1 MSDYFDALKNLMVT
15 LADQIDRNDLP
26 ADVILTRVEDLK
38 EMFAEITS
46 LQDTDIDEVVWNN
59 LLEIELRIR
68 RENGFNITTC
78 GVGRPSLEV
87 PLSAIVTYIQSGL
100 STSEIADLL
109 GVSTSTI
116 GRRMAQHGIRHS
128 DLYSV
133 ISDNQLDALVTEI
146 HHIHPNAGYK
156 MMLGHMRS
164 RGLLIQKHRLQ
175 ASMRRVNPEGTMM
188 RRLSLQTRQRRQYS
202 VPAPNSLWHID
213 GNHKLIRWRI
223 VVHGGIDGFSRL
235 IVYLSAATNN
245 RATTVLDCF
254 LSAVEQFGLP
264 SRVRSD
270 KGGENIEVAHYMVSR
285 QGENRNSHITGRSV
299 HNQRIERLWRDVFE
313 NVLDLFYTVFTS
325 LESEGL
331 LNPDKEIE
339 LFALHRCFVPQIQQ
353 HLFFFKDAWNHHG
366 LRTAGNQSPL
376 QLWLRNQREGER
388 EDPPQVDQEYGV
400 DWAGPHNHHAEGVSV
415 PEIQLLHPL
424 SEQELATLP
433 SPAVPFSQALAVYLE
448 TVHVLT
454 VRLEQNA

>member
-1 MSDYFDALKNLMVT
+1 
-15 LADQIDRNDLP
+15 
-26 ADVILTRVEDLK
+26 
-38 EMFAEITS
+38 
-46 LQDTDIDEVVWNN
+46 
-59 LLEIELRIR
+59 
-68 RENGFNITTC
+68 
-78 GVGRPSLEV
+78 
-87 PLSAIVTYIQSGL
+87 
-100 STSEIADLL
+100 
-109 GVSTSTI
+109 
-116 GRRMAQHGIRHS
+116 
-128 DLYSV
+128 
-133 ISDNQLDALVTEI
+133 
-146 HHIHPNAGYK
+146 
-156 MMLGHMRS
+156 
-164 RGLLIQKHRLQ
+164 
-175 ASMRRVNPEGTMM
+175 
-188 RRLSLQTRQRRQYS
+188 
-202 VPAPNSLWHID
+202 
-213 GNHKLIRWRI
+213 WRI

-264 SRVRSD
+264 SRVRS
-270 KGGENIEVAHYMVSR
+270 GTCGENIEVAHYMVSR
-285 QGENRNSHITGRSV
+285 QGENRNSHIPGRSV
-299 HNQRIERLWRDVFE
+299 HNQ
-313 NVLDLFYTVFTS
+313 S

-388 EDPPQVDQEYGV
+388 EDPPQVNINELNIKLWMSQNFLQLNKTELLVIGSKTCSFTISRLIKSMVWTGQDPITTMQR
-400 DWAGPHNHHAEGVSV
+400 ALSV

-454 VRLEQNA
+454 VRLEQNAQGENKIILR

>member
-1 MSDYFDALKNLMVT
+1 MFAEITSLQDTDIDEVVWNNLLETELRIRRENGFNITTCGVGRPSLDKGT
-15 LADQIDRNDLP
+15 DQIDTNDLP

-46 LQDTDIDEVVWNN
+46 LQDTGIDEVVWNN

-87 PLSAIVTYIQSGL
+87 PLSTIVTYIQPVL
-100 STSEIADLL
+100 STGEIADLL

-116 GRRMAQHGIRHS
+116 GRRMAQHGIR
-128 DLYSV
+128 
-133 ISDNQLDALVTEI
+133 
-146 HHIHPNAGYK
+146 
-156 MMLGHMRS
+156 
-164 RGLLIQKHRLQ
+164 
-175 ASMRRVNPEGTMM
+175 
-188 RRLSLQTRQRRQYS
+188 
-202 VPAPNSLWHID
+202 
-213 GNHKLIRWRI
+213 WRI

-235 IVYLSAATNN
+235 IMYLSAATNN
-245 RATTVLDCF
+245 RATTVLDWF
-254 LSAVEQFGLP
+254 LSAVEQFGLL

-270 KGGENIEVAHYMVSR
+270 KGGENIKVAHYMVSR

-299 HNQRIERLWRDVFE
+299 YNQRWRIVVHGGIDGFSQLIVYLSAATNNWATTVLDWFLSAVEQFGLLSRVRSDKGGENIKVAHYMVSRQGENRNSHITGRSVYNQRIERLWRDVFE

-388 EDPPQVDQEYGV
+388 EDPPQVNISELNIKLWMSQ
-400 DWAGPHNHHAEGVSV
+400 NFL
-415 PEIQLLHPL
+415 QLNKTEPL
-424 SEQELATLP
+424 VIGSKTCSYMQ
-433 SPAVPFSQALAVYLE
+433 FYYF
-448 TVHVLT
+448 
-454 VRLEQNA
+454 

>member
-1 MSDYFDALKNLMVT
+1 MPVSTFCRSHWVISKSTIVT
-15 LADQIDRNDLP
+15 TFLLAGVLIIRKSER
-26 ADVILTRVEDLK
+26 VIIS
-38 EMFAEITS
+38 A
-46 LQDTDIDEVVWNN
+46 
-59 LLEIELRIR
+59 
-68 RENGFNITTC
+68 FNITTC

-299 HNQRIERLWRDVFE
+299 HNQRMHGITMVSAQLAINHLCSCGYATKERE
-313 NVLDLFYTVFTS
+313 K
-325 LESEGL
+325 G
-331 LNPDKEIE
+331 KI
-339 LFALHRCFVPQIQQ
+339 LHRLIKSMVWTGQDPITTMQRACQSLKSNYFIHCQNKNWQHYRVQQ
-353 HLFFFKDAWNHHG
+353 F
-366 LRTAGNQSPL
+366 
-376 QLWLRNQREGER
+376 
-388 EDPPQVDQEYGV
+388 
-400 DWAGPHNHHAEGVSV
+400 
-415 PEIQLLHPL
+415 L
-424 SEQELATLP
+424 SLKP
-433 SPAVPFSQALAVYLE
+433 
-448 TVHVLT
+448 
-454 VRLEQNA
+454 